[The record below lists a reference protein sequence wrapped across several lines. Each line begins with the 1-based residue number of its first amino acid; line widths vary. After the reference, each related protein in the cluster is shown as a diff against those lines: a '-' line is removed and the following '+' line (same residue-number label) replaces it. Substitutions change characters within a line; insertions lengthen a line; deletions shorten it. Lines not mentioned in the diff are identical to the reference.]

1 MSLSVMSTKRSHV
14 RFNNQLC
21 SYDSLFHQ
29 TARSNTATTIATNQ
43 HVSMHIGVCKIRLR
57 IPDSQSLKA
66 KRRVVKSLIA
76 KLKNRFNIAIAE
88 VDALNA
94 HQFAVLAAV
103 SVSNDSAH
111 LNKLISHVVNFVE
124 ANVDAELMDYETE
137 FFF

>member
-1 MSLSVMSTKRSHV
+1 
-14 RFNNQLC
+14 
-21 SYDSLFHQ
+21 
-29 TARSNTATTIATNQ
+29 
-43 HVSMHIGVCKIRLR
+43 MHIGVCKIRLR

-88 VDALNA
+88 VEALDT

>member
-1 MSLSVMSTKRSHV
+1 
-14 RFNNQLC
+14 
-21 SYDSLFHQ
+21 
-29 TARSNTATTIATNQ
+29 
-43 HVSMHIGVCKIRLR
+43 MHIGVCKIRLR

-66 KRRVVKSLIA
+66 KRRVVKSLIS

-88 VDALNA
+88 VEALDV

-103 SVSNDSAH
+103 SVSNDRAH

>member
-1 MSLSVMSTKRSHV
+1 
-14 RFNNQLC
+14 
-21 SYDSLFHQ
+21 
-29 TARSNTATTIATNQ
+29 
-43 HVSMHIGVCKIRLR
+43 MHIGVCKIRLR

-66 KRRVVKSLIA
+66 KRRVIKSLIA

-88 VDALNA
+88 VEALDA

-103 SVSNDSAH
+103 SVSNDRAH

-124 ANVDAELMDYETE
+124 TNVDAELMDYETE